1 MDELS
6 DRARAYLDAFAKQ
19 HRAPAVVPPLRPL
32 TAVKAASWL
41 RWLLPTVGMAAVIAA
56 GWSAG
61 RAGTIE
67 VAGARRF
74 EAAPHHATVPA
85 IEERTPTLE
94 LRSVAL
100 HARQDVAVAEPV
112 RARPRVRPASSTL
125 REELAMLDAA
135 KTSLRAGDRDAA
147 LRALTRHADRFPNG
161 LLAPERRRLAIR
173 IDEQTEP
180 TGCVHSSCVGSDDHQ
195 ESTR

>member
-147 LRALTRHADRFPNG
+147 LRDEDWQFASTNKRNRRGVSIPPVSEATTTRSPLDETCMRSSDLDHVCQ
-161 LLAPERRRLAIR
+161 RL
-173 IDEQTEP
+173 
-180 TGCVHSSCVGSDDHQ
+180 
-195 ESTR
+195 